1 MAKKYI
7 IELETKADG
16 TIGTLNEVAKG
27 LEAVAAAEKKVSD
40 NTEDVTAQLAKLKEQ
55 LLNTD
60 VKSDQYKELTDQYK
74 KLGGSI
80 EELVPKTNNLKQEQ
94 RELKKALL
102 AGQEALGVEKYTQL
116 TQRLGEVN
124 DQLKDI
130 AESAGQNA
138 GPPLENLSNISGGL
152 TDRLKNLDFEGLSQD
167 VRNFAGNIK
176 NISFSG
182 ITSGIKGLGSAFSA
196 LGKAL
201 LSNPIF
207 AIAAALIAIALAV
220 KAFVDSEREDVQKL
234 NEELDKGA
242 AQRKDRERVAFAQAA
257 GDVQKIT
264 QLKLASNAKDLT
276 DTQTKI
282 NNLVKLRR
290 SYVGITEEQEKELA
304 ALRDKFRS
312 QEIDR
317 ELIKIESINA
327 LNAKRLDI
335 AGQFELRNLDER
347 GKAEAL
353 LTREFA
359 KQGEELRKLGGTAE
373 DFEKLDE
380 VFATR
385 FQNLRQGFA
394 DADKTAST
402 AAASAAKTRR
412 DSVIAEQKAAN
423 DAIAENQ
430 KAVTDLNESAR
441 SQELNAVVAYYDK
454 LIAAA
459 KDAGEDVAKL
469 EEEKVKAEDELRRIA
484 KQNELDAVAEKYT
497 KLLEQA
503 RKAKVDTD
511 QIITQ
516 QAKEEQLIRDRFA
529 QEAIDKATENAAVK
543 LEAAQAV
550 TASVREAVQGEE
562 ATELAALENKYKQ
575 ELGILKA
582 AGQSTVEL
590 TELYAKQK
598 QAVADKYGAGDVEK
612 EKERQQALSLVA
624 NAGLNSRQLALAT
637 DLAALKADYDAR
649 IALAKKFGQDTS
661 ALEQEYADAAKQK
674 RLEAGLEIVAKFA
687 DTASQAL
694 DALGA
699 INEKKSAE
707 LQTKLKDIDSQIE
720 GARTEQQRAELIKRR
735 TVLEAEQKKIFEK
748 NKKLQIAGAVV
759 NTIASTVAAFG
770 SQVIVGD
777 PTSLVRGAIAATA
790 AAAAGAA
797 NIAKIKGTQF
807 ESTTPPTSENITAP
821 GGGSSPG
828 GGGGAGDSS
837 TPGFN
842 PLVLDFLNN
851 RPDQQTPRA
860 YVLAGDVEKATQA
873 RDRVEELARL

>member
-60 VKSDQYKELTDQYK
+60 VKSDQYKELTEQYK

-80 EELVPKTNNLKQEQ
+80 DELVPKTNNLKQEQ

-152 TDRLKNLDFEGLSQD
+152 TDRLKNLDFDGLSQD

-176 NISFSG
+176 NVSFSS
-182 ITSGIKGLGSAFSA
+182 ITSGIKGLGTAFSS

-242 AQRKDRERVAFAQAA
+242 AKRKDRERLAFAQAA
-257 GDVQKIT
+257 GDTQKIT
-264 QLKLASNAKDLT
+264 QLKLASNAADLN
-276 DTQTKI
+276 DTQKKI
-282 NNLVKLRR
+282 DNLVNLQR

-304 ALRDKFRS
+304 DLRDKFRS

-317 ELIKIESINA
+317 ELIKIEAINA

-335 AGQFELRNLDER
+335 AAEFELRNLDDR
-347 GKAEAL
+347 AKSEAL

-359 KQGEELRKLGGTAE
+359 KQSEELRKLGGTAE

-430 KAVTDLNESAR
+430 KTVTDLNDAAR
-441 SQELNAVVAYYDK
+441 SQELSAVLAYYDK

-459 KDAGEDVAKL
+459 KLAGEDVTKL
-469 EEEKVKAEDELRRIA
+469 EEDKIKAEKELSEIA
-484 KQNELDAVAEKYT
+484 KQNELDAVADKYT

-516 QAKEEQLIRDRFA
+516 QAKEEQLIRDKFA

-550 TASVREAVQGEE
+550 TASVREATQGEE
-562 ATELAALENKYKQ
+562 ATELQALETKYKQ
-575 ELGILKA
+575 ELAILKA

-590 TELYAKQK
+590 TELYAKQR
-598 QAVADKYGAGDVEK
+598 QGVVDKYSADDVEK
-612 EKERQQALSLVA
+612 EKERQQALTLVA
-624 NAGLNSRQLALAT
+624 TAGLNSRQLSLAT
-637 DLAALKADYDAR
+637 DLAALKVDYDAR
-649 IALAKKFGQDTS
+649 IALAKKFGQDSS
-661 ALEQEYADAAKQK
+661 AIEQEYADKIKQK
-674 RLEAGLEIVAKFA
+674 RLDAAVETVARFA
-687 DTASQAL
+687 ETASLAI
-694 DALGA
+694 DALGSL
-699 INEKKSAE
+699 NEQKSVE
-707 LQTKLKDIDSQIE
+707 LATKLKDIDASIE
-720 GARTEQQRAELIKRR
+720 GARTQQQRDELIKRR
-735 TVLEAEQKKIFEK
+735 TVIEAEQKKIFEK
-748 NKKLQIAGAVV
+748 NKRLQIAGAVV
-759 NTIASTVAAFG
+759 NTIASSVAAFG

-777 PTSLVRGAIAATA
+777 PTSIVRGVIAAA
-790 AAAAGAA
+790 GAAAAGAA
-797 NIAKIKGTQF
+797 NIAKIKATQF
-807 ESTTPPTSENITAP
+807 ESSTPPTSENVPAP
-821 GGGSSPG
+821 GGGASAPG
-828 GGGGAGDSS
+828 GGGSESS

-851 RPDQQTPRA
+851 RPEQQTPRA